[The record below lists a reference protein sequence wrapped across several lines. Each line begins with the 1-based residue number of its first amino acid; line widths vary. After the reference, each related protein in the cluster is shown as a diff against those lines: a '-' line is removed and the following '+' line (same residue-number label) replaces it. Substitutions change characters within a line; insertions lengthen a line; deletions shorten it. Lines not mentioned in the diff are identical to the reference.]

1 MRTTIRHIPGF
12 PARTLA
18 VAVFAAL
25 GTTMAGNSHAQQP
38 SPENKSNQ
46 LDTVVVTAQKREQNV
61 QEVPISVEAV
71 DAAKLEKAGI
81 KDLYN
86 LTQISPSLSGGGE
99 ARTTNARVGIRG
111 INDFAR
117 TVGFD
122 GSVGVYVDGVYAG
135 RQEGLSQSLVGVD
148 RIEVLRGPQGTLF
161 GKNTVAGAI
170 SMTTRKPTDKLEG
183 SLGVDIGEF
192 GTRNV
197 GLWAGGALVPGKFQA
212 SIALE
217 KRLTDG
223 YVKNI
228 TAGVENTGGNV
239 DSESARV
246 FGRWIASKALT
257 VDVALHNL
265 DYKGVPIVGEAI
277 APHGAANLAP
287 GPYTTATNLKGIETL
302 KKTGGSITANYDLPN
317 GMRVTSLTAHHDSR
331 SHGELNDEDLTPLD
345 GAEVTLQN
353 TNTKQFSQELRVAS
367 APNKQ
372 MDWLAGVF
380 YMKQDN
386 HILQAVKFGND
397 FPNPAGRGGTSTI
410 NAALDSTVIAAFA
423 HGNYMIFP
431 GLQFTG
437 GIRWT
442 RETKDV
448 DHEQVSS
455 PNALPFRSIPRYTG
469 RQADSDVSPK
479 VGLNWFAQKNVM
491 LYVSYGTAFKS
502 GGFNTDL
509 NTSIRANAAN
519 DLKYL
524 KEKVTTI
531 EAGIKSELL
540 DRRLRVNA
548 SVFQTK
554 GTDYQLQQFLVTSVG
569 TVASITNAAKVGIDG
584 AELEVTAK
592 LGGGFSANA
601 ALAYAD
607 ATFEDYKNAAGVGVH
622 FDGNKL
628 PYAPRMKSSFG
639 LDYARAIGDF
649 TLRGNVNFTHTDAQ
663 FSNANNL
670 AVNKMDR
677 FDVYGARLT
686 LEGGQRYPWAVSLW
700 GKNLADKTYMVAK
713 SVSFL
718 GVNRAIYGAPRTL
731 GVSVTVDF

>member
-1 MRTTIRHIPGF
+1 MSTWKKQSRTPQTRHLY
-12 PARTLA
+12 RA
-18 VAVFAAL
+18 VMAAL
-25 GTTMAGNSHAQQP
+25 SVSVAGAAGAQQT
-38 SPENKSNQ
+38 EATQKSNQ

-71 DAAKLEKAGI
+71 DAAALEKAGV

-99 ARTTNARVGIRG
+99 SRTTNARVGIRG

-170 SMTTRKPTDKLEG
+170 SMSTRKPTNKFEG
-183 SLGVDIGEF
+183 SVNVDIGEY
-192 GTRNV
+192 GTKNF
-197 GLWAGGALVPGKFQA
+197 GLWAGGALLPGTFQA
-212 SIALE
+212 SVALE
-217 KRLTDG
+217 KRLSDG

-228 TAGVENTGGNV
+228 TPGVENTGGKV

-246 FGRWIASKALT
+246 FGRWLASKALT
-257 VDVALHNL
+257 IDLTLHNL
-265 DYKGVPIVGEAI
+265 DYYGVPIVGEAI
-277 APHGAANLAP
+277 APHAAANLAP

-302 KKTGGSITANYDLPN
+302 KKSGGGITANYDLPN
-317 GMRVTSLTAHHDSR
+317 GMRLTSITAQHDSR

-345 GAEVTLQN
+345 GAQVTLQN
-353 TNTKQFSQELRVAS
+353 TNTKQFSQELRIAS
-367 APNKQ
+367 KPSKQ
-372 MDWLAGVF
+372 MDWLAGLF

-386 HILQAVKFGND
+386 TIVQAVKFGSD
-397 FPNPAGRGGTSTI
+397 FPNPAGRGGASTI
-410 NAALDSTVIAAFA
+410 NAALDSTTVAAFA
-423 HGNYMIFP
+423 HGNYMILP
-431 GLQFTG
+431 SLQFTG
-437 GIRWT
+437 GVRWT

-448 DHEQVSS
+448 DHEQISS
-455 PNALPFRSIPRYTG
+455 ANALPFRSIPRYTG
-469 RQADSDVSPK
+469 HLADSDISPK
-479 VGLNWFAQKNVM
+479 LGLNWFAQKNVM
-491 LYVSYGTAFKS
+491 FYLSYGTAFKS

-509 NTSIRANAAN
+509 NTSVRSNPAN

-524 KEKVTTI
+524 KEKVTTY
-531 EAGIKSELL
+531 EAGVKSELM

-554 GTDYQLQQFLVTSVG
+554 GTDYQLQQFVVTSVG
-569 TVASITNAAKVGIDG
+569 TVASITNAAKVGING
-584 AELEVTAK
+584 AELDITAK
-592 LGGGFSANA
+592 LGNGFSANA

-607 ATFEDYKNAAGVGVH
+607 AKFDDYKNAAGVGVN
-622 FDGNKL
+622 FDGNRM
-628 PYAPRMKSSFG
+628 PYAPRLKSSAS
-639 LDYARAIGDF
+639 LDYVRAIGDY
-649 TLRGNVNFTHTDAQ
+649 TVRGNLNYAHTDAQ

-677 FDVYGARLT
+677 SDIYGARLT
-686 LEGGQRYPWAVSLW
+686 LEGGQRYPWAVSVW
-700 GKNLADKTYMVAK
+700 AKNLTNKTYMVAK

-718 GVNRAIYGAPRTL
+718 GVNRAIYGAPRTMGISL
-731 GVSVTVDF
+731 TVDF